1 MKGMTSK
8 ITKTLVPLSRIKCD
22 DNSGA
27 QLLKIIGLKSYKGV
41 RNRYPA
47 AGVGSTV
54 ICSVVKG
61 DTKMVGTKVIAVITR
76 QRKEFKRPNG
86 TRISFE
92 DNAAV
97 LINEDG
103 LPIGTEIKGAIAREV
118 AERYPKVSA
127 IAAVVM

>member
-1 MKGMTSK
+1 MKGLTTH
-8 ITKTLVPLSRIKCD
+8 IVKTLIPLSRIKCA

-27 QLLKIIGLKSYKGV
+27 QILKIIGLKSYKGV
-41 RNRYPA
+41 RNRYPS

-54 ICSVVKG
+54 VCSVVKG
-61 DTKMVGTKVIAVITR
+61 DTKMIGTKVTAVITR
-76 QRKEFKRPNG
+76 QRKEYKRPNG

-97 LINEDG
+97 LINEEG
-103 LPIGTEIKGAIAREV
+103 LPVGTEIKGAIAREV

-127 IAAVVM
+127 IASVVI